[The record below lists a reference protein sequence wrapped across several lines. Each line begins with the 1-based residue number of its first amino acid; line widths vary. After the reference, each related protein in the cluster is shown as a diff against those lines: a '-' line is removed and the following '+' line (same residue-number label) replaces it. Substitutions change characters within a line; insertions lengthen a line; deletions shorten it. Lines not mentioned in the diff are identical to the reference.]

1 MFTSP
6 ADFNTQLADW
16 LHRANSRPKRSL
28 GCAPADRIAADTAA
42 MLPLPPAPPV
52 TGWESVGR
60 LPRDHYVRLD
70 SNDYSVHPAA
80 VGRRIVIR
88 ADLDR
93 VQVWCDGQLVAD
105 NRRVWARHRTISD
118 PEHGMA
124 AKLLRR
130 GRADLVR
137 PVQAAEVETRNLS
150 DYDSALG
157 LDGGAA

>member
-1 MFTSP
+1 M
-6 ADFNTQLADW
+6 
-16 LHRANSRPKRSL
+16 
-28 GCAPADRIAADTAA
+28 
-42 MLPLPPAPPV
+42 
-52 TGWESVGR
+52 
-60 LPRDHYVRLD
+60 
-70 SNDYSVHPAA
+70 HPAA

-150 DYDSALG
+150 DYDTALG